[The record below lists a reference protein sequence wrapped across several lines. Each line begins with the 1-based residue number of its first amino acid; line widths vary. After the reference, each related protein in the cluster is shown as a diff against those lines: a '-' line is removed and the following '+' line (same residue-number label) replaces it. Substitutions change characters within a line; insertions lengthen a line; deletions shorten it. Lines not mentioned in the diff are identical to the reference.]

1 MLCLRVRRPDLGPV
15 RRDANFT
22 QKQPMGISAHH
33 STPHAPPSL
42 DMVGISASFACA
54 VHCVVVAL
62 LLGVA
67 PVSSLLAAAWI
78 DWAFLGA
85 SVLIG
90 LASLIPGYR
99 THQLR
104 TPLVLFVS
112 GVAMLVTLRAM
123 HVGPSVFEVLV
134 VILAATLLVTAH
146 WKNRGALHRCA
157 CGPAHH

>member
-1 MLCLRVRRPDLGPV
+1 
-15 RRDANFT
+15 
-22 QKQPMGISAHH
+22 
-33 STPHAPPSL
+33 
-42 DMVGISASFACA
+42 

-67 PVSSLLAAAWI
+67 PVSSLLAAEWI

-90 LASLIPGYR
+90 LASLVPGYR

-104 TPLVLFVS
+104 TPLVLFLS
-112 GVAMLVTLRAM
+112 GVAMLVTLRGM
-123 HVGPSVFEVLV
+123 RVGPSMVEVLV
-134 VILAATLLVTAH
+134 VIVAATLLVMAH
-146 WKNRGALHRCA
+146 WKNRGAMHRCA